1 MAESTRACYRMGAA
15 FSGNP
20 LACVRIA
27 TLPVPTSKLRERR
40 SGKEGQKIGAR
51 KEVKVANETKKKKNV
66 NVNGFKWFHVIDV
79 QCNNTA

>member
-1 MAESTRACYRMGAA
+1 MAESARASYHMGAS
-15 FSGNP
+15 FSSNP

-51 KEVKVANETKKKKNV
+51 KEAKVANETKKTKNV
-66 NVNGFKWFHVIDV
+66 NVNVFKWFHGIDV
-79 QCNNTA
+79 QCNSNA

>member
-1 MAESTRACYRMGAA
+1 MGAS
-15 FSGNP
+15 FSSNP

-51 KEVKVANETKKKKNV
+51 KEAKVANETKKNKK
-66 NVNGFKWFHVIDV
+66 
-79 QCNNTA
+79 